1 MRLIRKFLALLSGE
15 EVPPELRAMGITREQ
30 MRQLKA
36 EAEKA
41 ANTPPRIALIGETG
55 VGKSSTINALFSA
68 GREVSHTEACTQ
80 AAHEFRYAGSKGEI
94 LVVDMP
100 GLGED
105 VEADKKHLETYR
117 QVLPTCDLALWVFK
131 ADNRAITNIQSSLKL
146 LVDEK
151 ILDPHH
157 LVIGLNQ
164 IDLVQ
169 PGSWDTSINMPS
181 EEQEASIAARTR
193 DIEQKLRRVCPLP
206 DNRVVPYSATKG
218 YASEPL
224 LQAMLDACDRKR
236 QWLLVERADCADFKA
251 LVDPNLLKLATGN

>member
-1 MRLIRKFLALLSGE
+1 MRLIRKFIELLSGE
-15 EVPPELRAMGITREQ
+15 EVPPQLRAMGITREQ
-30 MRQLKA
+30 MRRLKA

-55 VGKSSTINALFSA
+55 VGKSSTINALFNA
-68 GREVSHTEACTQ
+68 GREVSHTQACTQ
-80 AAHEFRYAGSKGEI
+80 VDHEFRYTGSKGEV

-105 VEADKKHLETYR
+105 VEADKQHLEAYR
-117 QVLPTCDLALWVFK
+117 RVLPGCDVVLWVFK
-131 ADNRAITNIQSSLKL
+131 ADNRAITNIQSSLRL
-146 LVDEK
+146 LADEK
-151 ILDPHH
+151 ILDTGH

-193 DIEQKLRRVCPLP
+193 DIEQKLRRVCSLP

-218 YASEPL
+218 YATDHL
-224 LQAMLDACDRKR
+224 LQAMLEACDRKR
-236 QWLLVERADCADFKA
+236 QWALVERADCADFKA
-251 LVDPNLLKLATGN
+251 LIDPNLLKLAAGN